1 MASSTTT
8 VFESNE
14 KARAEQRRGDGDG
27 AAADD
32 TADAGSSRGLG
43 GEGGAEGVAALAR
56 SGSSV
61 RRTPWLA

>member
-8 VFESNE
+8 AFESNE
-14 KARAEQRRGDGDG
+14 KARAVQRRGDGGG

-32 TADAGSSRGLG
+32 TVDAHSPCGLG
-43 GEGGAEGVAALAR
+43 GEGGAEGAAALAR
-56 SGSSV
+56 SGSSA